1 MRKSPAQVRS
11 TADVNP
17 REQPQLAIMVE
28 ATTQQPSEVAREAL
42 RRLAT
47 RRIPPTP
54 DNYRT
59 LFNEIAGLSTEE
71 IFPER
76 VMRSIA
82 AALPRDNPEQAR
94 LARTFETAVEEK
106 TWPALRRALLEIA
119 EHRVGTQLTWAAL
132 IRDLLQQWEHQHT
145 GFTLA
150 RKRQQVD
157 YVLEASG
164 HDPEQLFT
172 RLTAVLRAWGEGSAS
187 TPSYAV
193 SAALAE
199 EPKQAEPDRPA
210 AKPTASC
217 ADQSDE
223 TELGSALADLLDH
236 CASLLLDAPRLAFE
250 ARGVATALREAR
262 GGAERETACARLRV
276 LIGKLRWAAADAID
290 TRRGLLGLLQ
300 LMLSSLGGLVDDDQW
315 VQGQIA
321 VVQDIVTRPLTQN
334 VLEDAERRLGDL
346 IARQNELKDGLDAQ
360 QEQLKAMLAGFVD
373 HVARISDSTSGY
385 HDKIEQAA
393 VRIGAAKNISELSDL
408 IAEVVQETRSMQ
420 QSAARSRDD
429 MVNLRSKVDESEREI
444 ERLQAELAET
454 SKLVRH
460 DQLTGALNR
469 KGMQETLEK
478 EVSRMR
484 RREGS
489 LCIALLDVDNF
500 KALNDSLGHQAGDNA
515 LVHLADV
522 IRETMRPQD
531 SVARYGGEEFLVILP
546 DTRLEDGVAAI
557 TRLQR
562 TLTRKFFLHVTE
574 QKLITFS
581 AGVAQVYL
589 DELVDAVI
597 ARADRAMYQAKRAG
611 KNRVIAAP

>member
-1 MRKSPAQVRS
+1 
-11 TADVNP
+11 
-17 REQPQLAIMVE
+17 MVE
-28 ATTQQPSEVAREAL
+28 VTAHHPSEVAREAL
-42 RRLAT
+42 RRLAI
-47 RRIPPTP
+47 RRMPPTP

-76 VMRSIA
+76 VMRAIA
-82 AALPRDNPEQAR
+82 AALPRRNPEQAR
-94 LARTFETAVEEK
+94 LARTFEAAVEEK
-106 TWPALRRALLEIA
+106 TWPAMRRALLEIA
-119 EHRVGTQLTWAAL
+119 EQRVGVQLTWAAL
-132 IRDLLQQWEHQHT
+132 IRDLLQQWERHHT
-145 GFTLA
+145 GFTIA

-172 RLTAVLRAWGEGSAS
+172 RLTAVLRAWGDGNAAVQSSAV
-187 TPSYAV
+187 TAAV
-193 SAALAE
+193 VE
-199 EPKQAEPDRPA
+199 EPKDAEPGRPA
-210 AKPTASC
+210 ARPAATC
-217 ADQSDE
+217 ANQPDDE
-223 TELGSALADLLDH
+223 ELRLALADLLEH
-236 CASLLLDAPRLAFE
+236 CASLMLDAPRLAFE
-250 ARGVATALREAR
+250 ARGLATALREAR
-262 GGAERETACARLRV
+262 SAAERDTACGRLRV
-276 LIGKLRWAAADAID
+276 LVGKLRWAAADAVD

-321 VVQDIVTRPLTQN
+321 VVQDIVTHPLTQN
-334 VLEDAERRLGDL
+334 ALEDAERRLGDL
-346 IARQNELKDGLDAQ
+346 IARQNELRDSLDAQ

-373 HVARISDSTSGY
+373 HVAHISDSTSGY
-385 HDKIEQAA
+385 HDTIERAA
-393 VRIGAAKNISELSDL
+393 VRIGAAKNIGELSGL
-408 IAEVVQETRSMQ
+408 IAEVVHETRNMQ

-429 MVNLRSKVDESEREI
+429 MVHLRSKVEESEREI
-444 ERLQAELAET
+444 DRLQAELAET

-469 KGMQETLEK
+469 KGMQEALEK

-489 LCIALLDVDNF
+489 LCVSLLDVDNF

-522 IRETMRPQD
+522 IRETLRPQD
-531 SVARYGGEEFLVILP
+531 SLARYGGEEFLVILP

-562 TLTRKFFLHVTE
+562 ALTRKFFLHETE
-574 QKLITFS
+574 NKLITFS
-581 AGVAQVYL
+581 AGVAEVCF
-589 DELVDAVI
+589 DEAPETTI

>member
-1 MRKSPAQVRS
+1 MSEV
-11 TADVNP
+11 
-17 REQPQLAIMVE
+17 
-28 ATTQQPSEVAREAL
+28 TTQHPSEIAREAL
-42 RRLAT
+42 RRLAL

-54 DNYRT
+54 DNYRA
-59 LFNEIAGLSTEE
+59 LFNEIAGLSTDD

-76 VMRSIA
+76 MMRAIA
-82 AALPRDNPEQAR
+82 AALPRRNPEQSR

-119 EHRVGTQLTWAAL
+119 EQRVGTQLTWAAL
-132 IRDLLQQWEHQHT
+132 IRDLLQQWERQHA
-145 GFTLA
+145 GFTIA

-172 RLTAVLRAWGEGSAS
+172 RLTAVLRAWGEGSA
-187 TPSYAV
+187 AV
-193 SAALAE
+193 ASSAMLAAAID
-199 EPKQAEPDRPA
+199 EPRQAEPDSPTPKPA
-210 AKPTASC
+210 PSAATHPEDA
-217 ADQSDE
+217 
-223 TELGSALADLLDH
+223 ELRLALADLLEH
-236 CASLLLDAPRLAFE
+236 CASLLIDTPRLAFE
-250 ARGVATALREAR
+250 AREVATALREERNA
-262 GGAERETACARLRV
+262 AERETAFGRLHS
-276 LIGKLRWAAADAID
+276 LTGKLRWAAADAVD
-290 TRRGLLGLLQ
+290 TRNGLLGLLQ

-334 VLEDAERRLGDL
+334 ILEDAERRLGDL
-346 IARQNELKDGLDAQ
+346 ITRQNELKTNLDAQ

-373 HVARISDSTSGY
+373 HVAHISDSTSGY

-393 VRIGAAKNISELSDL
+393 VRIGSAKNISELSDL

-429 MVNLRSKVDESEREI
+429 MVGLRSKVEESEQEI
-444 ERLQAELAET
+444 QRLQTELAET
-454 SKLVRH
+454 SRLVRH

-478 EVSRMR
+478 EVARMR
-484 RREGS
+484 RRDAA
-489 LCIALLDVDNF
+489 LCVALIDVDNF
-500 KALNDSLGHQAGDNA
+500 KALNDTLGHQAGDKA
-515 LVHLADV
+515 LVHLAEV
-522 IRETMRPQD
+522 IRETLRPQD
-531 SVARYGGEEFLVILP
+531 SLARYGGEEFLVILP
-546 DTRLEDGVAAI
+546 DTRLEDGVTAI

-562 TLTRKFFLHVTE
+562 ALTRKFFLHETE

-581 AGVAQVYL
+581 AGVAQIYL
-589 DELVDAVI
+589 DELHEAAI

>member
-1 MRKSPAQVRS
+1 MAEVTAQH
-11 TADVNP
+11 
-17 REQPQLAIMVE
+17 
-28 ATTQQPSEVAREAL
+28 PSEIAREAL
-42 RRLAT
+42 RRLAM

-54 DNYRT
+54 ENYRT

-76 VMRSIA
+76 MMRAIA
-82 AALPRDNPEQAR
+82 AALPRRNPEQSR

-119 EHRVGTQLTWAAL
+119 EQRVGTQLTWAAL
-132 IRDLLQQWEHQHT
+132 IRDLLQQWERQHT
-145 GFTLA
+145 GFTIA
-150 RKRQQVD
+150 RKRQQVN

-172 RLTAVLRAWGEGSAS
+172 RLTAVLRAWGDGNAAAATSAVPAAAVEEPKIAEADRPAPKSAES
-187 TPSYAV
+187 TPS
-193 SAALAE
+193 
-199 EPKQAEPDRPA
+199 
-210 AKPTASC
+210 
-217 ADQSDE
+217 QSDDA
-223 TELGSALADLLDH
+223 ELRLALADLLEH
-236 CASLLLDAPRLAFE
+236 CATLLVDTPRLAFE
-250 ARGVATALREAR
+250 AREVAKSLRDA
-262 GGAERETACARLRV
+262 GSDVERETACGRLHS
-276 LIGKLRWAAADAID
+276 LTGKLRWAAADAVD
-290 TRRGLLGLLQ
+290 TRHGLLGLLQ
-300 LMLSSLGGLVDDDQW
+300 LMLSSLGGLVDDDKW
-315 VQGQIA
+315 VQGQVA
-321 VVQDIVTRPLTQN
+321 VVQEIVTRPLTQN
-334 VLEDAERRLGDL
+334 ILEDAERRLGDL
-346 IARQNELKDGLDAQ
+346 IARQNELKTNLDAQ

-373 HVARISDSTSGY
+373 HVAHISDSTSGY
-385 HDKIEQAA
+385 HDTIEQAA

-429 MVNLRSKVDESEREI
+429 MVHLRSKVEESEHEI

-478 EVSRMR
+478 EVARMR

-489 LCIALLDVDNF
+489 FSVALLDVNNF
-500 KALNDSLGHQAGDNA
+500 KVLNDTLGHQAGDKA

-522 IRETMRPQD
+522 IRETLRPQD
-531 SVARYGGEEFLVILP
+531 SLARYGGEEFLVMLP

-562 TLTRKFFLHVTE
+562 ALTRKFFLHETE

-589 DELVDAVI
+589 DEASEASV